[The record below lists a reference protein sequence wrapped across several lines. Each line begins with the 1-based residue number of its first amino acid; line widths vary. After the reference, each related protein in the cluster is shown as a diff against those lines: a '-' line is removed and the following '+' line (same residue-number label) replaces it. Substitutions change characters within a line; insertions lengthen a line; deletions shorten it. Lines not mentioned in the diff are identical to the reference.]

1 LTGSTRAT
9 RCDVAVVG
17 GGITGCATAF
27 YLATAGA
34 RVTLLERGEIGTEA
48 SGRNAGSLHG
58 QIQYEPFATLGED
71 WARAFLPAL
80 DFLLKALP
88 LWRSLPEELGADL
101 EVKTRGGLL
110 LIDNEAQLR
119 VVERKVAMERELGVD
134 ARLLGRAEVRE
145 LAPWVAESIIGAGY
159 SPVEGKAN
167 PMLAAP
173 AFARGAEAAGAEIR
187 ARTTVHGIEPV
198 PGGVRLTWSGGAL
211 TAESG
216 RALTAESGGEL
227 TAESG
232 GELTA
237 DQVVLASGTE
247 LAAQA
252 GRLGVYLPIS
262 AEPVQ
267 VGVTEPVEP
276 LIDHLVYYAGGRL
289 TLKQAQAGSLLIGGG
304 WPARIEPGTG
314 YPLVNLASLRA
325 NLAIAVKV
333 APVIGRALLLRSWA
347 GVGHGTPDHRPVIGP
362 LPGVPRVLAGLFPAM
377 GLTAGPLM
385 GQVLADLALGRTPE
399 IDLSPFRPTR
409 FATIGQERVGLPL
422 REELTASAGGQHHT
436 KR

>member
-88 LWRSLPEELGADL
+88 LWRSLPEELGTDL

-173 AFARGAEAAGAEIR
+173 AFAHGAEAAGAEIR
-187 ARTTVHGIEPV
+187 ARTAVHGIEPV
-198 PGGVRLTWSGGAL
+198 PGGVRLTW
-211 TAESG
+211 
-216 RALTAESGGEL
+216 
-227 TAESG
+227 SG

-399 IDLSPFRPTR
+399 IDLFPFRPTR

-422 REELTASAGGQHHT
+422 REELTASPRGQHHT